1 MNDTTFRMPQ
11 MRLIKKRFDSLD
23 TEGKGYVT
31 VEDVMAGVPNLSW
44 HSLSERILDT
54 LLAYDNLPDDA
65 DFDENTRIVDF
76 HAFVRAIDLF
86 KTKNSS

>member
-11 MRLIKKRFDSLD
+11 LRLIKKRFDSLD

-31 VEDVMAGVPNLSW
+31 VEDVVAGVPGLNK

-54 LLAYDNLPDDA
+54 LLAYENLP
-65 DFDENTRIVDF
+65 
-76 HAFVRAIDLF
+76 
-86 KTKNSS
+86 